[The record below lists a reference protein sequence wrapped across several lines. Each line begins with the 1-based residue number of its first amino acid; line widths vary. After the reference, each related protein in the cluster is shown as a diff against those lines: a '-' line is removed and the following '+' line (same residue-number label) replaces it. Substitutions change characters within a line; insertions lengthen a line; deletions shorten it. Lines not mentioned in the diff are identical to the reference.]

1 MSCLMILTMHRHIM
15 GYGHFFLHGVVI
27 SLIIGLIVGA
37 IARVI
42 VPGRDPGGCLFTIA
56 LGVGGSLVGGI
67 FAQLVLGRLHHAHW
81 IASVLGAVIL
91 LVVYH
96 AIFRRP

>member
-1 MSCLMILTMHRHIM
+1 MVCLMILTMHRHIV
-15 GYGHFFLHGVVI
+15 GYGHFLLHGIVI

-42 VPGRDPGGCLFTIA
+42 VPGRDPGGCLFTTA
-56 LGVGGSLVGGI
+56 LGLGGSLVGGF
-67 FAQLVLGRLHHAHW
+67 FAQLVLGRFHHAHW

-91 LVVYH
+91 LVICH
-96 AIFRRP
+96 AASRRS